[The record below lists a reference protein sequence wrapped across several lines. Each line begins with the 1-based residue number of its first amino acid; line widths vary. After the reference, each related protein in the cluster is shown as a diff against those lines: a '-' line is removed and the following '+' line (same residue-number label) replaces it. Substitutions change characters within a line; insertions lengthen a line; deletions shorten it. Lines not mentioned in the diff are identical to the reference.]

1 MRLFHYF
8 TLAVAIAISI
18 CAAYY
23 SIVGLTAIFAAS
35 VIPIIIMGSI
45 LELAKVT
52 GAVWLK
58 LFWKDAVWWIK
69 LYLTPAVAVLMLIT
83 SMGIFGF
90 LSKAHIEQTAAAGEG
105 IAKIEIITKEITR
118 QQDLIKRSEETIKAA
133 ETKGTSS
140 DASIQAQI
148 DKEQARIDSVNTR
161 IQPAIDEQNAI
172 IAKEEQRLGG
182 GVSVLEDQVKQI
194 DADLAK
200 LDQYLADNNIRM
212 AQTLTG
218 APVDGKVGNKT
229 SLFINDYR
237 TKKEAAK
244 TRLAKQIAAAR
255 SKLSSTVITAAQEEI
270 KRIRAGAEKEIAD
283 STALIAKL
291 RSQIGQAATTV
302 DVNAVVAAEGPK
314 IEAANTKIT
323 QLTEEKY
330 ALEAQARKLEAEV
343 GPIKY
348 VAELIYGNADNS
360 MLEAAVRW
368 MILLL
373 VAVFDPLAI
382 ILTMAAITGLASS
395 RKKEIKVPEPT
406 PEPAQ
411 DSKKNLTRIQIQEV
425 SLPESSSRPSESPK
439 KRSSTKRGP
448 RKSKSPSKK

>member
-1 MRLFHYF
+1 MKLFHYF
-8 TLAVAIAISI
+8 TLLVAIAISV

-23 SIVGLTAIFAAS
+23 SIIGLTAIFAAS

-90 LSKAHIEQTAAAGEG
+90 LSKAHIEQTSAASEG
-105 IAKIEIITKEITR
+105 TAKIEIINKEIAR
-118 QQDLIKRSEETIKAA
+118 QQDLIKRSEETIKSA
-133 ETKGTSS
+133 ENKGTNS
-140 DASIQAQI
+140 DAGIQGQI
-148 DKEQARIDSVNTR
+148 DKEQARIDSVNAR
-161 IQPAIDEQNAI
+161 IQPAIDEQNSI

-182 GVSVLEDQVKQI
+182 GVTILEDQVKQI

-200 LDQYLADNNIRM
+200 LDQYLTENNIKM
-212 AQTLTG
+212 AQGLVG
-218 APVDGKVGNKT
+218 APVDGRLGNKT
-229 SLFINDYR
+229 SLIINEYR
-237 TKKEAAK
+237 TKKTNAK
-244 TRLAKQIAAAR
+244 NKLVKQINDAR
-255 SKLSSTVITAAQEEI
+255 SKLASPVIDAAREEI

-291 RSQIGQAATTV
+291 RSQIGTAAATV
-302 DVNAVVAAEGPK
+302 DVNAVVTAESAK
-314 IEAANTKIT
+314 IETANAKVN

-330 ALEAQARKLEAEV
+330 SLEAESRKLEAEV

-348 VAELIYGNADNS
+348 VAELIYGNADNN

-373 VAVFDPLAI
+373 VAVFDPLAL

-395 RKKEIKVPEPT
+395 KREDELEPFLGEVDTNIKKK
-406 PEPAQ
+406 
-411 DSKKNLTRIQIQEV
+411 
-425 SLPESSSRPSESPK
+425 
-439 KRSSTKRGP
+439 
-448 RKSKSPSKK
+448 

>member
-1 MRLFHYF
+1 MKLFHYF
-8 TLAVAIAISI
+8 TLLVAIAISV

-105 IAKIEIITKEITR
+105 IAKIEIINKELTR
-118 QQDLIKRSEETIKAA
+118 QQDLVKRSEETIKAA
-133 ETKGTSS
+133 ENKGTNS

-148 DKEQARIDSVNTR
+148 DKEQGRIDSVNAR

-194 DADLAK
+194 DSDLAK
-200 LDQYLADNNIRM
+200 LDQYLAENNVKM
-212 AQTLTG
+212 AQGLIG
-218 APVDGKVGNKT
+218 APVDGRLGNKT
-229 SLFINDYR
+229 SLLINEYR
-237 TKKEAAK
+237 TAK
-244 TRLAKQIAAAR
+244 TNAKTKLAKQIAAAR
-255 SKLSSTVITAAQEEI
+255 SKLSSPVISAAQDEI

-283 STALIAKL
+283 STALINKL
-291 RSQIGQAATTV
+291 RSQIGVAAETV
-302 DVNAVVAAEGPK
+302 DVNAVVTAESAK
-314 IEAANTKIT
+314 IEAANTKIN

-330 ALEAQARKLEAEV
+330 ALEAESRKLEAEV

-348 VAELIYGNADNS
+348 VAELIYGNADAN

-382 ILTMAAITGLASS
+382 ILTMAAITGLAGH
-395 RKKEIKVPEPT
+395 RRDEEPEPFT
-406 PEPAQ
+406 VEAEPG
-411 DSKKNLTRIQIQEV
+411 SKKN
-425 SLPESSSRPSESPK
+425 
-439 KRSSTKRGP
+439 
-448 RKSKSPSKK
+448 

>member
-105 IAKIEIITKEITR
+105 IAKIEIISKEITR
-118 QQDLIKRSEETIKAA
+118 QQDLVKRSEEAIKAA

-140 DASIQAQI
+140 DAGIQAQI

-161 IQPAIDEQNAI
+161 IQPAIDEQNTI

-218 APVDGKVGNKT
+218 APVDGRAGNKT

-244 TRLAKQIAAAR
+244 IKLAKQIAAAR
-255 SKLSSTVITAAQEEI
+255 SKLSSPVITAAQEEI

-291 RSQIGQAATTV
+291 RSQLGQAATTV
-302 DVNAVVAAEGPK
+302 DVNAVVAVESPK

-348 VAELIYGNADNS
+348 VAELIYGNADNT

-382 ILTMAAITGLASS
+382 ILTMAAITGLAAS
-395 RKKEIKVPEPT
+395 RKKEIKAPEPVAEPT
-406 PEPAQ
+406 PEIGRAH
-411 DSKKNLTRIQIQEV
+411 V
-425 SLPESSSRPSESPK
+425 
-439 KRSSTKRGP
+439 
-448 RKSKSPSKK
+448 